1 MIITRISGGLGN
13 QMFQYA
19 IAKSLAKRNNDVF
32 KLDLPY
38 YTKQT
43 LRKYELNLF
52 SIDENIASEDE
63 CIKLRGK
70 EGLLYKVLNKCSEGR
85 SLSYTLT
92 IGQLLGILIL
102 VYDMK
107 SLVYPFA
114 FQLLVFIFLK
124 WRASKDVFRF
134 NRRNSKC

>member
-1 MIITRISGGLGN
+1 MKYLRQNYINLRNILRYSDTELLEFIMNIVLAVINPLIFYNTVVNCPMWLVLLGIPFGL
-13 QMFQYA
+13 Y
-19 IAKSLAKRNNDVF
+19 
-32 KLDLPY
+32 
-38 YTKQT
+38 
-43 LRKYELNLF
+43 
-52 SIDENIASEDE
+52 SI
-63 CIKLRGK
+63 
-70 EGLLYKVLNKCSEGR
+70 YKVLNKCSEGR

-102 VYDMK
+102 VHDMK

-134 NRRNSKC
+134 NRRNAKC